1 MPNIT
6 GRAAFLQLLVDNGVT
21 HLFGNP
27 GTTELPIMEV
37 VPQFLQLKYVL
48 GLQESI
54 VVGMAD
60 GFART
65 SGQLAACNLHVAPGL
80 GHAMGALY
88 SANFHG
94 SPLIVTAGQ
103 YEQGH
108 GLTEPLLAGP
118 LVRMAEPIV
127 KWAVE
132 PTRIE
137 DLPRIL
143 HRAAKIAL
151 TPPTGPVFISLP
163 GDVLDQER
171 DIDMGHPTR
180 VEPSLRPSDATL
192 DKLVG
197 MLLAAKKPVIIA
209 GQELA
214 TREAFNEA
222 GEFATLL
229 GASVYQEAVPF
240 KAAFPSEHPLHVASL
255 TRSQPQVRRVLEQ
268 FDLIVCLGADL
279 LRMSVHSPTEPL
291 PPDVPVVHISERD
304 WELGKNYP
312 TDLAIQA
319 NVKDTLAVL
328 LPALRAKRSSD
339 YAAQADRR
347 AAELKSKNWSALRD
361 KACIDALAAAETAPV
376 DPKFLLFAVTEAIPK
391 NAVIV
396 DEGVTSTHH
405 LAAYYNMRDPKCYYG
420 LASGGL
426 GFGMAGAIGASLAQP
441 GRPIVAIVG
450 DGAAMYSIQA
460 LWSAAH
466 YKLPVTYVIANNK
479 SYRIIK
485 ERLVASRKT
494 DRFTGMDFRDPEID
508 FTKLARSMG
517 VAAQRV
523 TEPRDLKAAVQAAVG
538 SGKPSLVDVV
548 IQDGFSK

>member
-1 MPNIT
+1 MPKIT

-37 VPQFLQLKYVL
+37 VPKFPQLKYIL

-54 VVGMAD
+54 VVAMAD
-60 GFART
+60 GYARA
-65 SGQLAACNLHVAPGL
+65 SGKLAACNLHVAPGL

-88 SANFHG
+88 TAKFSG
-94 SPLIVTAGQ
+94 SPLIITAGQ

-118 LVRMAEPIV
+118 LVRMAEPLV

-132 PTRIE
+132 PTRAE
-137 DLPRIL
+137 DLPRIM

-163 GDVLDQER
+163 GDVLDQEPEL
-171 DIDMGHPTR
+171 DLGHPTR
-180 VEPSLRPSDATL
+180 IEMSLRPTDPT
-192 DKLVG
+192 VE
-197 MLLAAKKPVIIA
+197 MQVNRLLAAKNPVIVA

-214 TREAFNEA
+214 TRDAFAEA
-222 GEFATLL
+222 GELATLL
-229 GASVYQEAVPF
+229 GAAVYQESIPY
-240 KAAFPSEHPLHVASL
+240 KASFQSDHPLHMGTL
-255 TRSQPQVRRVLEQ
+255 TRTQKQVRATLEPY
-268 FDLIVCLGADL
+268 DMLLCLGADL
-279 LRMSVHSPTEPL
+279 MRMSVYSPVDPL
-291 PPDVPVVHISERD
+291 PAGMPVVHITERD

-312 TDLAIQA
+312 TELAIQA
-319 NVKDTLAVL
+319 NVKDMLGVMLPVL
-328 LPALRAKRSSD
+328 KAKRS
-339 YAAQADRR
+339 AAYVSGAERR
-347 AAELKSKNWSALRD
+347 AGALKARNWSVQRDQSCIEALS
-361 KACIDALAAAETAPV
+361 AAETTPI
-376 DPKFLLFAVTEAIPK
+376 DPKFMIFSVTEAIPK

-396 DEGVTSTHH
+396 EEGVTTTHH
-405 LAAYYNMRDPKCYYG
+405 LPAFYNMRDPHSMYG

-426 GFGMAGAIGASLAQP
+426 GFGVPGAIGVSLAQP

-450 DGAAMYSIQA
+450 DGAAMYSIQG

-466 YKLPVTYVIANNK
+466 YKLPITYLIANNR

-494 DRFTGMDFRDPEID
+494 DQFVGMDFRDPPFD
-508 FTKLARSMG
+508 FVAMAQSMG
-517 VAAQRV
+517 LTARRV
-523 TEPRDLKAAVQAAVG
+523 TEPGKLKAAIQAGVQ
-538 SGKPSLVDVV
+538 SGVPNLID
-548 IQDGFSK
+548 IAIADGFGN